1 MTLAQLVADMKEL
14 LKAEGAAGLKMTEE
28 QVDALAADL
37 GSERLSQSFLTL
49 SL

>member
-28 QVDALAADL
+28 QVDAL
-37 GSERLSQSFLTL
+37 SNT
-49 SL
+49 